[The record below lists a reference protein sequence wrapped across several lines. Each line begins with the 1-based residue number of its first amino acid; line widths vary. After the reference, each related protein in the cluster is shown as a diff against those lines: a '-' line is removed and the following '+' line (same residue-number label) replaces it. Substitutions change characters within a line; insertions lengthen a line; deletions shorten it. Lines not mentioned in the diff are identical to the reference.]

1 MFKRILLW
9 LSDQYESIYYCR
21 QCDVKLERINTF
33 LDAAVT
39 FKYKYECPNCG
50 VEKSIKAR

>member
-9 LSDQYESIYYCR
+9 LKNKYKSIYYCLK
-21 QCDVKLERINTF
+21 CDVKLERVNTF

-39 FKYKYECPNCG
+39 LKYKYKCPDCG
-50 VEKSIKAR
+50 MQKNIKAR

>member
-9 LSDQYESIYYCR
+9 FNDQYKNIYYCQ

-39 FKYKYECPNCG
+39 LKYKYECPNCG
-50 VEKSIKAR
+50 VKKSIRAR